1 MPVGW
6 IVPIQKYLQ
15 GNTEV
20 GRMIDEAVNECF
32 TKKIW
37 GYQST
42 FDTSFITHKH
52 ENSSFW
58 IQQVDNLAVDTSNL
72 AHHKW
77 IPDSLKI
84 GLKEIKNKDVM
95 KKYMAENVEKT

>member
-1 MPVGW
+1 M
-6 IVPIQKYLQ
+6 
-15 GNTEV
+15 
-20 GRMIDEAVNECF
+20 GRMFDEAVNEWF
-32 TKKIW
+32 TKKIL

-42 FDTSFITHKH
+42 FDTSFINHKH
-52 ENSSFW
+52 EKISCC

-84 GLKEIKNKDVM
+84 GLKEIKKKGFM
-95 KKYMAENVEKT
+95 IKYMAESVEKT